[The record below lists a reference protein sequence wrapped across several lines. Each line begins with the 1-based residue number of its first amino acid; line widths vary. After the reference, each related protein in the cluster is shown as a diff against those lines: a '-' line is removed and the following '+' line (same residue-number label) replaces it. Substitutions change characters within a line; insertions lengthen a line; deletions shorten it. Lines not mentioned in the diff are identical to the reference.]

1 MNKRD
6 LEYNF
11 GKKYGKEIDVVREG
25 ISIIEKIQNVIEVK
39 GLDFLK
45 SYFHLR
51 ISDIKGKKED

>member
-11 GKKYGKEIDVVREG
+11 GKKYEKEIDVVREG
-25 ISIIEKIQNVIEVK
+25 ISIIEKIQSVIDVK
-39 GLDFLK
+39 GLEFLK
-45 SYFHLR
+45 TYLHLR